1 MMKTTIQYL
10 WVATMLLIFPIY
22 ASGKENPVKTKI
34 THVTVFLKGAQITR
48 EGTVALTESSQTLVF
63 HSLSSDIRPGSIQVE
78 GRGNFTIMS
87 VKYRTN
93 YLDKNEE
100 SPELQG
106 LRKELDA
113 LNHSKELLS
122 IQMEVLK
129 GQESMLQ
136 KNQTVS
142 GQNGLNITTLT
153 NAMNF
158 YEKKMKDI
166 KTRQMEVDR
175 KSNDLAKK
183 IKQVTLQIDELTRRE
198 KMSTGEVVVT
208 VRDVKPGTASFVLSY
223 YTSQAG
229 WRPEYDVRVDDITKD
244 VKINY
249 KAFIKQTTG
258 ETWDKIPV
266 TLSTGNP
273 AFGGNKPDLNP
284 WYLDFKPATLY
295 KYGNMKKGMQVK
307 AEMAAPSTRTAAAYT
322 SVIQKQTTTEFEIM
336 LPYMIPSENRE
347 QAVTIKEV
355 TLPAVYAYCVVP
367 KLDRDA
373 FLMASVTGWKK
384 YDFLSGKINLFLEGS
399 FTGTSWLDVSAAQD
413 TLQLTL
419 GKDKR
424 IKVERKKIRD
434 FTQKQMLGNNVKE
447 IHGWKIIVMNTKKV
461 PVHLIVEEQIPLS
474 KRKEIVVEPLELSG
488 ARLDK
493 LTGKCLWYVDLQ
505 PEKQQSFV
513 LRFSVKY
520 PKNKTVYID

>member
-1 MMKTTIQYL
+1 MKTKIQYVFMAALLLL
-10 WVATMLLIFPIY
+10 WTNIV
-22 ASGKENPVKTKI
+22 SGKETTVPSKI
-34 THVTVFLKGAQITR
+34 KHITVFLKGAQITR
-48 EGTVALTESSQTLVF
+48 EGTVALTGGTQTLVF

-87 VKYRTN
+87 VKHRTN

-106 LRKELDA
+106 LRKKLDA
-113 LNHSKELLS
+113 LNHSRNLLS

-153 NAMNF
+153 NAMSF
-158 YEKKMKDI
+158 YEKKMKDL

-175 KSNDLAKK
+175 KIKDLAKK

-198 KMSTGEVVVT
+198 KMSTGEVAVT
-208 VRDVKPGTASFVLSY
+208 VRVVKPGTASFMLSY
-223 YTSQAG
+223 YTPQAG
-229 WRPEYDVRVDDITKD
+229 WHPEYDVRVEDVTKD

-273 AFGGNKPDLNP
+273 AIGGNKPELQP
-284 WYLDFKPATLY
+284 WYLDFRPATVY
-295 KYGNMKKGMQVK
+295 RYGNMRKGMQVK
-307 AEMAAPSTRTAAAYT
+307 AEMAAPPTTRQAAAYT
-322 SVIQKQTTTEFEIM
+322 SVTQKQTTTEFKIM
-336 LPYMIPSENRE
+336 LPYVIPSENRE
-347 QAVTIKEV
+347 QAVTIKEI
-355 TLPAVYAYCVVP
+355 TLPAVYAYYVVP

-373 FLMASVTGWKK
+373 FLMASVTGWKEQ
-384 YDFLSGKINLFLEGS
+384 DFLSGKINLFLEGR
-399 FTGTSWLDVSAAQD
+399 FTGTSWLDMSAAND

-419 GKDKR
+419 GRDKR
-424 IKVERKKIRD
+424 IKVERKKIQD
-434 FTQKQMLGNNVKE
+434 FTQKQVLGNNVKE
-447 IHGWKIIVMNTKKV
+447 IHGWKITVMNTKKV
-461 PVHLIVEEQIPLS
+461 PVHLIVEEQIPIS
-474 KRKEIVVEPLELSG
+474 KRKEIVVDPLELSG
-488 ARLDK
+488 ARLDH
-493 LTGKCLWYVDLQ
+493 LTGKCVWDVHLQ
-505 PEKQQSFV
+505 PEEQKSFM

-520 PKNKTVYID
+520 PKGKTVYVD

>member
-1 MMKTTIQYL
+1 MKTTIRYFYL
-10 WVATMLLIFPIY
+10 AAMLLIFQVH
-22 ASGKENPVKTKI
+22 ASGKETPVKTKI

-48 EGTVALTESSQTLVF
+48 KGTVDLTGGSQTIVF
-63 HSLSSDIRPGSIQVE
+63 HSLSSDIQPGSIQVD

-93 YLDKNEE
+93 YLNKNEE

-106 LRKELDA
+106 LRKELNA
-113 LNHSKELLS
+113 LNHSKDLFS

-158 YEKKMKDI
+158 YEQKMKDI
-166 KTRQMEVDR
+166 KTRQMEVEH
-175 KSNDLAKK
+175 KSKDLAKR
-183 IKQVTLQIDELTRRE
+183 IKRMTLQIEELARRE
-198 KMSTGEVVVT
+198 KMSTGEVAVT
-208 VRDVKPGTASFVLSY
+208 VSSNVKTGTASFILSY

-229 WRPEYDVRVDDITKD
+229 WRPEYDVRVNDITKD

-273 AFGGNKPDLNP
+273 AIGGNKPELNP
-284 WYLDFKPATLY
+284 WYLDFKPVTVY
-295 KYGNMKKGMQVK
+295 SYGTRRKGMQVK

-347 QAVTIKEV
+347 QAVTIKEI
-355 TLPAVYAYCVVP
+355 TLPAVYAYYVVP

-399 FTGTSWLDVSAAQD
+399 FTGTSWLDVSAAKD

-419 GKDKR
+419 GRDKR
-424 IKVERKKIRD
+424 IKVERENIRD
-434 FTQKQMLGNNVKE
+434 FTQKQMLGSNVKE
-447 IHGWKIIVMNTKKV
+447 IHGWKITVMNTKKV
-461 PVHLIVEEQIPLS
+461 AIHLIVEEQIPVS

-493 LTGKCLWYVDLQ
+493 LTGKCVWDVNLQ

-520 PKNKTVYID
+520 PKGKTVYID